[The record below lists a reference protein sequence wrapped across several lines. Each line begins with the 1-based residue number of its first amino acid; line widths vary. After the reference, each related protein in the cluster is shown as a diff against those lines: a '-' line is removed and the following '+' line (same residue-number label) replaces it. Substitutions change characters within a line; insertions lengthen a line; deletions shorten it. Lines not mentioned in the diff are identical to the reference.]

1 MKKPVFY
8 VTMTDKYL
16 SGWGM
21 SENKTNKLIIE
32 CETIEQAEQIERVAR
47 YRDEMRYVNIRT
59 TKPNYGANVL
69 ETWKTW
75 GDLGEVWTGV
85 KA

>member
-32 CETIEQAEQIERVAR
+32 CHTIEQAEQVERAAR
-47 YRDEMRYVNIRT
+47 YRDEMRYVNIRM
-59 TKPNYGANVL
+59 TKPHYGPNVL

-75 GDLGEVWTGV
+75 DDLGPVWTGA